1 MFPKSLNALNLIFIS
16 VLVMFAT
23 VSQGAPIA
31 VRRSK
36 VLVDRRDASSSGT
49 KYSGDATYYEP
60 GLGACGETNAPGD
73 PIVAVAASTFD
84 KYPGATSNPNKLVF
98 SWQLLKTCSDFSS
111 FIISSNPICNKP
123 ITIYYG
129 SKSVTATIT
138 DRCAGCAG
146 EADIDMTSSLFQSL
160 VGDLGKGRVSI
171 TWKYN

>member
-1 MFPKSLNALNLIFIS
+1 MFPKSLNALTLIFIS

-36 VLVDRRDASSSGT
+36 VLVDRRDASSSGA

-73 PIVAVAASTFD
+73 SIVAIAAPTFD
-84 KYPGATSNPNKLVF
+84 KYPGATSNPNN
-98 SWQLLKTCSDFSS
+98 
-111 FIISSNPICNKP
+111 NPICNKP